1 MLNVV
6 EGQRI
11 LPKPLQVRSG
21 TLVLSG
27 YGLQLAVE
35 RGNLLVADGICDER
49 RQGRFSRATAGLRR
63 LVVLGHS
70 GFVTLGAMRWLRDTG
85 AGLVQI
91 DADGEVIA
99 AWGPVGLNDARL
111 RRMQALAPGNGVGLK
126 VGRELV
132 RRKLEGQLALL
143 ARLPDGLGSAAII
156 RENLGSL
163 DRASTPTQL
172 RLFESAAAV
181 AYWKAWEHV
190 PIRFVRRDE
199 SRVPSHWRSFGPRGS
214 PLANGPRQAVSP
226 GNCVMNMLYAI
237 LQGEVRIAA
246 LTMGLDPG
254 MGVLHVDQPA
264 RDSLALDLM
273 EAVRPD
279 VDAYVLELLS
289 SRVFRASDFFE
300 TRQGVC
306 RVLPPL
312 THELVETATHW
323 ARRIAPVTEWAA
335 AMFATPPGSRDR
347 KIPTLLTQDR
357 RSLGRDGVRQNPR
370 KQPQAPKIVPAGVC
384 RYCGVILSS
393 RRRSYCNDR
402 LPKVYAEHL
411 EALQKAGPAAIGRLM
426 AEGRDPTHGGQ
437 AARMRAT
444 SLMRRKWEAA
454 EWDRQHKRP
463 DPEEFR
469 KRILPKLKTVPL
481 GQMVKATGLSLI
493 YCSLVR
499 RGVYLPHPRHW
510 ESLQALAALG
520 EAATFAP

>member
-27 YGLQLAVE
+27 YGLRLAVE
-35 RGNLLVADGICDER
+35 RGHLLVADGICDDR
-49 RQGRFSRATAGLRR
+49 RRGRFARATAGLAR

-70 GFVTLGAMRWLRDTG
+70 GFVTLEAMRWLRDTG

-99 AWGPVGLNDARL
+99 AWGPMGLDDARL
-111 RRMQALAPGNGVGLK
+111 RRAQAVAPGNGVGMR
-126 VGRELV
+126 VACELV
-132 RRKLEGQLALL
+132 RRKLGGQLKLL
-143 ARLPDGLGSAAII
+143 PRLPNAQASVAVISESLGSV
-156 RENLGSL
+156 E
-163 DRASTPTQL
+163 RALTPAQL
-172 RLFESAAAV
+172 RLFESAAAL
-181 AYWKAWEHV
+181 AYWKAWELI

-199 SRVPSHWRSFGPRGS
+199 SRVPSHWRGFGPRGS
-214 PLANGPRQAVSP
+214 PLANGPRQAANP
-226 GNCVMNMLYAI
+226 PNAILNYLYAI
-237 LQGEVRIAA
+237 LEGEAQIAA

-254 MGVLHVDQPA
+254 MGVLHADQPA

-289 SRVFRASDFFE
+289 ARVFRASDFFE

-312 THELVETATHW
+312 TNELAETSIHW
-323 ARRIAPVTEWAA
+323 ARRVAPVAEWAA
-335 AMFATPPGSRDR
+335 AMFAATPGNKVR
-347 KIPTLLTQDR
+347 KISTLLTQDR
-357 RSLGRDGVRQNPR
+357 RSAGRDGVRQNPR
-370 KQPQAPKIVPAGVC
+370 RQPRGPRIMPAGVC
-384 RYCGVILSS
+384 RYCGVILTS
-393 RRRSYCNDR
+393 RKRSYCNEC

-411 EALQKAGPAAIGRLM
+411 AALQQMGPTAVGRLM

-437 AARMRAT
+437 AARMRAA
-444 SLMRRKWEAA
+444 SLLRRKWEAA

-463 DPEEFR
+463 DPAEFR
-469 KRILPKLKTVPL
+469 NKILPKLQSVPL

-499 RGVYLPHPRHW
+499 RGAYVPHPRHW
-510 ESLQALAALG
+510 EALTRVA
-520 EAATFAP
+520 ESHREK